1 MLGFYRTYTTP
12 FKVKITT
19 SVDDYFRRVSI
30 FRRFTRF
37 IGRYLYAEIALR
49 KNKKIDKITGKHQ
62 RILWIQWVD
71 SYLGDS
77 LMDLSSRV
85 LIRDKKVDL
94 LTKENV
100 AKIYQGDIIFS
111 NIYSDPKQCVNN
123 DYDLIIID
131 SYRQRGL
138 KVITQYFPF
147 LPYVSLYGYYNVDD
161 FNRLYFSFHRVNQW
175 LLKPYDNEY
184 IESIAKPSLPISSN
198 DVNVVENFQLPDDYI
213 TIAIGGANQERTFH
227 LWTKLINKI
236 RISKISDNIVLI
248 GSEQAK
254 NEAKL
259 ILKNASGVIFNM
271 VGECTFQQ
279 SAQIIKKSTMLI
291 CADGGLLHA
300 SNAVETPVIGL
311 FYYINPEVRLIA
323 LNKSYGLMNK
333 ENIDNISVS
342 KIVEKIKL
350 LKEELK

>member
-12 FKVKITT
+12 FKAKITA
-19 SVDDYFRRVSI
+19 SVNDYFRRVSI
-30 FRRFTRF
+30 FRRFNRF
-37 IGRYLYAEIALR
+37 IGRYLYAETILR
-49 KNKKIDKITGKHQ
+49 KNKKINKITNKHQ

-85 LIRDKKVDL
+85 LIKNKKIDL

-111 NIYSDPKQCVNN
+111 NIYSVPEQCINN
-123 DYDLIIID
+123 DYDLMIID

-138 KVITQYFPF
+138 KMIAQYFPS
-147 LPYVSLYGYYNVDD
+147 LPYISLYGYYNVDD

-175 LLKPYDNEY
+175 LLNPYDNDY
-184 IESIAKPSLPISSN
+184 IDNIAKPTLPITPN
-198 DVNVVENFQLPDDYI
+198 DINLVEKFQLPDDFI

-227 LWTKLINKI
+227 LWGKLIDKI
-236 RISKISDNIVLI
+236 RTSQIPDSIVLI
-248 GSEQAK
+248 GAKQAK
-254 NEAKL
+254 NEAKF
-259 ILKNASGVIFNM
+259 IMQKASGMVFNM

-279 SAQIIKKSTMLI
+279 SAQIIKKSTLLI

-300 SNAVETPVIGL
+300 ANAVGTPVVGL
-311 FYYINPEVRLIA
+311 FYYINPQVRLIT
-323 LNKSYGLMNK
+323 LNKSYGLVDKN
-333 ENIDNISVS
+333 NINNISIN

-350 LKEELK
+350 LKANK